1 MNLGRFDQRIAFY
14 NQGDNSDN
22 AGGYVPALSPIIDE
36 DITSAI
42 PYVSTW
48 ANIEQLKTP
57 KNMVLQQLEIPE
69 IYRVNIHYR
78 NGLNI
83 DGGMIVL
90 WNNKLFRILN
100 KPVVND
106 VRLRRFLSFDM
117 QYIKDAEYEVIMPDI
132 EFYLEYDTEL
142 VFDTIL

>member
-1 MNLGRFDQRIAFY
+1 MNLGRFDQRVAFY

-22 AGGYVPALSPIIDE
+22 AGGYVPVSSPIIDE
-36 DITSAI
+36 NISSAI

-48 ANIEQLKTP
+48 ANIEQFKIP

-69 IYRVNIHYR
+69 VYSVNIHYR
-78 NGLNI
+78 NSLNI
-83 DGGMIVL
+83 EGGMIVL

-117 QYIKDAEYEVIMPDI
+117 QYIKDAEYEIIMP
-132 EFYLEYDTEL
+132 EPQFYLEYETEL
-142 VFDTIL
+142 EFDTIL